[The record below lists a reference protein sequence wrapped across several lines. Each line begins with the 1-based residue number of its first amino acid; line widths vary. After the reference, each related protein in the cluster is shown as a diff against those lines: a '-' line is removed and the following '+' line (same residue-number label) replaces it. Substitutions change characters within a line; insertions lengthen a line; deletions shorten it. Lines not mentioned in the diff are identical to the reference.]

1 MATVAAVHTILF
13 WEPVTTATTRVIT
26 SMTSKV
32 RESSYKLYSHADTY
46 VFVRGT
52 LIVYYFKRPINIQG
66 YDPSQGSSE

>member
-32 RESSYKLYSHADTY
+32 RESSYKLDPHADTC
-46 VFVRGT
+46 VFGRCT
-52 LIVYYFKRPINIQG
+52 LIGYDFNQPVNVQG
-66 YDPSQGSSE
+66 YDPSLGSSE